1 MNVFDC
7 HLEVKRGVFS
17 AQLANMFTVY
27 ESQKNI
33 TIFKPHFLESDFFF
47 NHSNLAV
54 LITRAFSVV
63 CQIYMPYLLSLYKD

>member
-47 NHSNLAV
+47 
-54 LITRAFSVV
+54 LII
-63 CQIYMPYLLSLYKD
+63 QIWLC